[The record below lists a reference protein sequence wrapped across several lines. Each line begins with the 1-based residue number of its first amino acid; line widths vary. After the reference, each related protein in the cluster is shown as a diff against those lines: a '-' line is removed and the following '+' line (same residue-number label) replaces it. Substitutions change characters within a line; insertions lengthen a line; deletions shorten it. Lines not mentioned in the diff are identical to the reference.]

1 MNLQNILAKIDGKI
15 DGEISRLRQAR
26 ALLVP
31 LAEEDPRGPRSLKG
45 TGNGQP
51 TAATRKQAPKRQLT
65 PEGKQRIRDA
75 QKARWAA
82 KNSGV
87 EHTLTTEEVT
97 VADPSAEV
105 LAEV

>member
-1 MNLQNILAKIDGKI
+1 MNLQNILARI

-26 ALLVP
+26 ALLAP
-31 LAEEDPRGPRSLKG
+31 LAEEVSRGSRSLKG

-51 TAATRKQAPKRQLT
+51 TAATHRQDPKRQLT

-82 KNSGV
+82 RKSEV
-87 EHTLTTEEVT
+87 EHTLTTEEVAA
-97 VADPSAEV
+97 ADPSAE
-105 LAEV
+105 A